1 MPDMLTTAEVA
12 ERLNL
17 SEKTIRNLIDSGELK
32 AFKFGRVYR
41 ISEEQLNNFINQ
53 SRTDLDNIKEEKGE

>member
-1 MPDMLTTAEVA
+1 MFTTGEVA

-41 ISEEQLNNFINQ
+41 ISEEQLNNFINE
-53 SRTDLDNIKEEKGE
+53 SRTDLSQNNTEKGE

>member
-1 MPDMLTTAEVA
+1 MFTTGEVA
-12 ERLNL
+12 EKLNL

-53 SRTDLDNIKEEKGE
+53 SRTDLYNINDEKGE

>member
-1 MPDMLTTAEVA
+1 MLTTAEVA

>member
-1 MPDMLTTAEVA
+1 MLTTGEVA

-17 SEKTIRNLIDSGELK
+17 SEKTIRNLIDSGQLK

-41 ISEEQLNNFINQ
+41 ISEEELNNFINQ
-53 SRTDLDNIKEEKGE
+53 SRTYLDNINEEKGE

>member
-1 MPDMLTTAEVA
+1 MLTTSEVA
-12 ERLNL
+12 EKLNL

-41 ISEEQLNNFINQ
+41 ISEEELNNFIER
-53 SRTDLDNIKEEKGE
+53 SRTGAAQNDEEKGEL

>member
-1 MPDMLTTAEVA
+1 MFTTAEVA
-12 ERLNL
+12 EKLNL

>member
-1 MPDMLTTAEVA
+1 MYTSAEVA

-17 SEKTIRNLIDSGELK
+17 SEKTIRNLIDSGDLK
-32 AFKFGRVYR
+32 AYKFGRVYR

-53 SRTDLDNIKEEKGE
+53 SRTDLNEEKGEK

>member
-1 MPDMLTTAEVA
+1 MLTTSEVA
-12 ERLNL
+12 EKLNL

-53 SRTDLDNIKEEKGE
+53 SQTGLNENDEEKGE

>member
-1 MPDMLTTAEVA
+1 MLSTADVA

-17 SEKTIRNLIDSGELK
+17 SEKTIRNLIEAGDLK

-41 ISEEQLNNFINQ
+41 ISEENFNEFIEKSKTKNENQ
-53 SRTDLDNIKEEKGE
+53 KEI